1 MAAAAAAELCAA
13 CMRRAGRSGRGGGGG
28 GYLRRGTTSVDI
40 TTRLSCDTTV
50 GGDGLGGDGVLAAWT
65 AWAAW
70 AAWAAGG
77 SGPPS
82 KAGHLHVSA
91 KLVRWAEAV
100 PSLRTPHRV
109 RHVDEVPRHQPA
121 GTGSV
126 RVPTC
131 AGVRVCAWVRGEGV
145 GVG

>member
-1 MAAAAAAELCAA
+1 M
-13 CMRRAGRSGRGGGGG
+13 
-28 GYLRRGTTSVDI
+28 
-40 TTRLSCDTTV
+40 
-50 GGDGLGGDGVLAAWT
+50 GGDGLGGDGMGGDGVLA

-91 KLVRWAEAV
+91 KLVRWAEAE
-100 PSLRTPHRV
+100 PPLRKPHRAA
-109 RHVDEVPRHQPA
+109 RHVDKAPHHQLA
-121 GTGSV
+121 GTCTASV

-131 AGVRVCAWVRGEGV
+131 AWVRVCAWVRGEGV